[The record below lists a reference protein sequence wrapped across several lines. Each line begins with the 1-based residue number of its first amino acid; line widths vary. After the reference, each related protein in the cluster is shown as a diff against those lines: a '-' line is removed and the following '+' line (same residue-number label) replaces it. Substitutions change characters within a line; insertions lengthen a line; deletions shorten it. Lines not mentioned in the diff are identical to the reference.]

1 MEVHMRCLIY
11 TRVSTTTHDQ
21 TTENQVAQLKE
32 YAHRQNWEIVEIIE
46 EYCSGGKS
54 AEERTGLK
62 KVFSMARQ
70 KKFDV
75 LLFWSLDR
83 LSREGSRK
91 TLEYLTRLDDWK
103 VKWHSYTEEYI
114 SSLGIFSDA
123 IISLMAALARQEK
136 VRLSE
141 RVSAGLQRARN
152 KGRKLGRPQI
162 ADTEK
167 IKELR
172 QNGHSLAEIA
182 KRCGISRTRVH
193 QILSA

>member
-1 MEVHMRCLIY
+1 MRCLIY

-91 TLEYLTRLDDWK
+91 TLEYLTRLDDCK

-114 SSLGIFSDA
+114 SSLGIFFRCDYQSYGG
-123 IISLMAALARQEK
+123 IGSTGK
-136 VRLSE
+136 SSFVR
-141 RVSAGLQRARN
+141 AGFGWTSKSSQQRTKTWSSTN
-152 KGRKLGRPQI
+152 
-162 ADTEK
+162 
-167 IKELR
+167 
-172 QNGHSLAEIA
+172 
-182 KRCGISRTRVH
+182 C
-193 QILSA
+193 

>member
-1 MEVHMRCLIY
+1 MRCLIY

-62 KVFSMARQ
+62 KVLSMARQ

-91 TLEYLTRLDDWK
+91 TLEYLTRLDDCK

>member
-1 MEVHMRCLIY
+1 MRCLIY

-91 TLEYLTRLDDWK
+91 TLEYLTRLDDCK

-114 SSLGIFSDA
+114 SSLGIFADA
-123 IISLMAALARQEK
+123 IISLMACLAKQERIRISERTKAGLAR
-136 VRLSE
+136 VR
-141 RVSAGLQRARN
+141 A
-152 KGRKLGRPQI
+152 KGTALGRPR
-162 ADTEK
+162 TK
-167 IKELR
+167 IEVILKAKELR
-172 QNGHSLAEIA
+172 LNG
-182 KRCGISRTRVH
+182 
-193 QILSA
+193 LSFSAIGRELNVTKARAFQLCNEQ

>member
-1 MEVHMRCLIY
+1 MRCLIY

-54 AEERTGLK
+54 AEERNGLK
-62 KVFSMARQ
+62 KVFSMA
-70 KKFDV
+70 

>member
-1 MEVHMRCLIY
+1 MRCLIY

-83 LSREGSRK
+83 LKGQMAFLHRGVYFITRDFFRCDYQSYGGIGSTGKSSFVRAGFGWTSKSSQQRTK
-91 TLEYLTRLDDWK
+91 TW
-103 VKWHSYTEEYI
+103 
-114 SSLGIFSDA
+114 SST
-123 IISLMAALARQEK
+123 
-136 VRLSE
+136 
-141 RVSAGLQRARN
+141 N
-152 KGRKLGRPQI
+152 
-162 ADTEK
+162 
-167 IKELR
+167 
-172 QNGHSLAEIA
+172 
-182 KRCGISRTRVH
+182 C
-193 QILSA
+193 